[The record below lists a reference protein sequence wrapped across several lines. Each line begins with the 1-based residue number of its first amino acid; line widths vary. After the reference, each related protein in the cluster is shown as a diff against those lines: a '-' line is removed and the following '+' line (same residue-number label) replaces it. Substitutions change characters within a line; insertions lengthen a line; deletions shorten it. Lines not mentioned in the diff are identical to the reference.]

1 MFGKGNYLIVTY
13 SCAAFFSRK
22 NVVLQNQNLIMNQGK
37 IDEQI
42 KKNLFSVKTDVVIS
56 ALEAIQKKGNKLYIP
71 ILFDLLN
78 SSPEPEISAEIKN
91 LLGTVKDKESV
102 NSFLRAIED
111 DKYKSIRK
119 EILTACWQN
128 GLDFSTF
135 LPVFID
141 LIINEEWEIAF
152 EAFTIIDNLEYL
164 PSQEIVK
171 ISVEKIMKVLP
182 FANEQNKYF
191 LNEILVKLK

>member
-1 MFGKGNYLIVTY
+1 
-13 SCAAFFSRK
+13 
-22 NVVLQNQNLIMNQGK
+22 MNQGK

-42 KKNLFSVKTDVVIS
+42 KKNLFSANTNVVIS
-56 ALEAIQKKGNKLYIP
+56 AIETIQKKGNKLYIP

-78 SSPEPEISAEIKN
+78 SSPETEIESEIIN
-91 LLGTVKDKESV
+91 LLGTVKDKETV
-102 NSFLRAIED
+102 NSFVRAIED
-111 DKYKSIRK
+111 DKYKGIRK
-119 EILTACWQN
+119 SILTACWQN

-152 EAFTIIDNLEYL
+152 EAFTVVDNLEFL
-164 PSQEIVK
+164 PSDEIIKVSVSK
-171 ISVEKIMKVLP
+171 INKAMS
-182 FANEQNKYF
+182 AASDQNKYF

>member
-1 MFGKGNYLIVTY
+1 
-13 SCAAFFSRK
+13 
-22 NVVLQNQNLIMNQGK
+22 MNQGK

-42 KKNLFSVKTDVVIS
+42 KKNLFSANTDVVIS
-56 ALEAIQKKGNKLYIP
+56 AIEAIQKRGNKLYIP

-78 SSPEPEISAEIKN
+78 SSPELEIETEIKN
-91 LLGTVKDKESV
+91 LLGTIKDKEAV

-111 DKYKSIRK
+111 EKYKSIRK
-119 EILTACWQN
+119 SILAVCWQN

-141 LIINEEWEIAF
+141 LIIQEDWEIAF
-152 EAFTIIDNLEYL
+152 EAFTVIDNLEYL
-164 PSQEIVK
+164 PNAEIIK
-171 ISVEKIMKVLP
+171 ISVAKI
-182 FANEQNKYF
+182 NEAMPTATDQNKYF

>member
-1 MFGKGNYLIVTY
+1 
-13 SCAAFFSRK
+13 
-22 NVVLQNQNLIMNQGK
+22 MNQGK

-42 KKNLFSVKTDVVIS
+42 KKNLFSANPGVVIS
-56 ALEAIQKKGNKLYIP
+56 AIEAIQKKGNKLYIP

-78 SSPEPEISAEIKN
+78 SSPEPEIETEIKN
-91 LLGTVKDKESV
+91 LLGIVKDKETV

-111 DKYKSIRK
+111 DKYKTIRK
-119 EILTACWQN
+119 SILTACWQN

-141 LIINEEWEIAF
+141 LIIHEDWEIAF
-152 EAFTIIDNLEYL
+152 EAFTVIDNLEYL
-164 PSQEIVK
+164 PGEEIIK
-171 ISVEKIMKVLP
+171 ISKAKINNAMP
-182 FANEQNKYF
+182 TATDQNKYF

>member
-1 MFGKGNYLIVTY
+1 LCCIF
-13 SCAAFFSRK
+13 CRK
-22 NVVLQNQNLIMNQGK
+22 NVVLQNQNLSMNQGK

-42 KKNLFSVKTDVVIS
+42 KKNLFSAKTELVIS

-78 SSPEPEISAEIKN
+78 SSPEPEIAAEIKN
-91 LLGTVKDKESV
+91 LLGTIKDKEAA

-135 LPVFID
+135 LPVFIN
-141 LIINEEWEIAF
+141 LIIHEDWEIAF
-152 EAFTIIDNLEYL
+152 EAFTIIDNLEFL
-164 PSQEIVK
+164 PSAEIIKTAVGK
-171 ISVEKIMKVLP
+171 INEALP